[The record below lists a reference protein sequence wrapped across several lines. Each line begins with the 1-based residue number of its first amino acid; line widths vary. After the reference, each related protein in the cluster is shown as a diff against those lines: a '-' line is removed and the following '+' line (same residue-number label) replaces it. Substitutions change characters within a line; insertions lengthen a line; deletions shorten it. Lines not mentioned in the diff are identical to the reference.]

1 MTRPRHTLTP
11 QVMDLV
17 AGRFRALGDPARL
30 GILAALRDGESSVT
44 DLVVA
49 TGLGQ
54 ASVSKHLQVLHAG
67 GFVARRRDGLFVHYR
82 LADRVV
88 FQLCDLM
95 CGRLDGEVDARRR
108 TLAGK

>member
-1 MTRPRHTLTP
+1 MPRPRHSLTP
-11 QVMDLV
+11 QVMDIV
-17 AGRFRALGDPARL
+17 AERFRALGDPARL
-30 GILAALRDGESSVT
+30 GILAALKDGESTVT
-44 DLVVA
+44 DLVFA

-67 GFVARRRDGLFVHYR
+67 GFVGRRRDGLFVHYR
-82 LADRVV
+82 LADRAV

-95 CGRLDGEVDARRR
+95 CGRLDAEFESRRR